1 MGSRWTWTFQGTTGK
16 TKLWKQMV
24 QRPFKYHRTPPSLEQ
39 TTNLNHLRSLL
50 YLIVLTDV
58 SVQKPRL
65 MADLSSSWRH
75 CFREVVALDVQL
87 GNFDL
92 EDGPGSLKI
101 FPRNASHIK
110 TKYDLKYMKSHENHV
125 YIYIFLFIYIYIFVD
140 PLPFF
145 QWSLYPTPYKYR

>member
-1 MGSRWTWTFQGTTGK
+1 MEMDISGYNGQNQVVETYDSQAIQVPQDW
-16 TKLWKQMV
+16 
-24 QRPFKYHRTPPSLEQ
+24 TPPFLEQ

-92 EDGPGSLKI
+92 EDGPGSSVWCES
-101 FPRNASHIK
+101 AWTSCH
-110 TKYDLKYMKSHENHV
+110 
-125 YIYIFLFIYIYIFVD
+125 
-140 PLPFF
+140 
-145 QWSLYPTPYKYR
+145 